1 MKLLVISH
9 VGICLTLIHQFTRVL
24 VQSIMTKSS
33 FIRKYSNRFLSRW
46 LVLVF
51 DSLIVIFSFSIA
63 TLLRMNFQLLEIDL
77 TVFASQLV
85 FVLGLR
91 LLAFLF
97 FQSYAGII
105 RHTSIEDAILIL
117 KAVFTGTLGAVLVSG
132 VIRNTLGFEH
142 VFNLSASIL
151 IIDFFICLFWMVI
164 LRFFVKSFYESFINQ
179 FKPTIGVLIYG
190 AGYTGMLTKNVFQ
203 TDRST
208 NYKILGFIDDNESKI
223 GKTIEGIKVFSLPE
237 VLDKFVGS
245 NDGLEVIM
253 AINNMSA
260 KSKRKIS
267 DIFLDRGVVV
277 KALPPVDKWVEGEF
291 AMNQIHNVKIE
302 DLLGREV
309 IQMNNKRI
317 GEEIS
322 GKVILVTGAAGS
334 IGSEI
339 VRQLIAYFP
348 SKLVLVDQAESA
360 LYDLEYELAGKV
372 PTNVQLIVNVADVSD
387 TRRVAKIFKSHR
399 PDIIFH
405 AAAYKHVPL
414 MENNPYE
421 AIKTNVIGTRILAEM
436 ASEVGV
442 EKFVMV
448 STDKAVNPTNVMGAT
463 KRLAEMYT
471 QSMNQLEG
479 VKTKFIATRFG
490 NVLGSNGSVI
500 PLFKKQIER
509 GGPVTVTHP
518 EITRYFMTIPEACE
532 LVLEAATMGQG
543 GEVFVFDMGESV
555 KIIDLAKKMITLS
568 GLRVDKDIEIRY
580 TGLRPGEKLYEELL
594 NNDENTLPTHHP
606 KILIAEVNTPS
617 YAYMEVAT
625 NDLNH
630 LLSSGNNNSIVAKIK
645 EIIPEYK
652 SNNSVFETL
661 DKKSLK

>member
-1 MKLLVISH
+1 
-9 VGICLTLIHQFTRVL
+9 
-24 VQSIMTKSS
+24 MTKSS

-51 DSLIVIFSFSIA
+51 DSLIVLFSFSIA
-63 TLLRMNFQLLEIDL
+63 TLLRMNFQLSEIDFSI
-77 TVFASQLV
+77 FASQLV
-85 FVLGLR
+85 FILGLR
-91 LLAFLF
+91 LLAFLY

-117 KAVFTGTLGAVLVSG
+117 KAVFVGSFAAVLVSG
-132 VIRNTLGFEH
+132 FIRNTLGFEH

-151 IIDFFICLFWMVI
+151 IIDFFICLFWMII

-179 FKPTIGVLIYG
+179 FKPNIGVLIYG

-223 GKTIEGIKVFSLPE
+223 GKTIEGIKVYSLPE

-260 KSKRKIS
+260 KSKRKIT
-267 DIFLDRGVVV
+267 DIFLDRGVIV

-317 GEEIS
+317 GDEIS

-348 SKLVLVDQAESA
+348 AKLVLVDQGESA

-372 PTNVQLIVNVADVSD
+372 PANVQLIVNVADVSD
-387 TRRVAKIFKSHR
+387 TRRVSKIFKTYR

-421 AIKTNVIGTRILAEM
+421 AIKTNVIGTRILAEL
-436 ASEVGV
+436 ASELGV

-606 KILIAEVNTPS
+606 KILVAEVNTPS

-625 NDLNH
+625 NELNL
-630 LLSSGNNNSIVAKIK
+630 LLSSGDNNSIVAKIK
-645 EIIPEYK
+645 EMIPEYK

-661 DKKSLK
+661 DKKSS

>member
-1 MKLLVISH
+1 
-9 VGICLTLIHQFTRVL
+9 
-24 VQSIMTKSS
+24 
-33 FIRKYSNRFLSRW
+33 
-46 LVLVF
+46 
-51 DSLIVIFSFSIA
+51 
-63 TLLRMNFQLLEIDL
+63 MNFQLTEIEL
-77 TVFASQLV
+77 SVFASQLV

-117 KAVFTGTLGAVLVSG
+117 KAVFTGTLGAVVVSG

-245 NDGLEVIM
+245 NEGLEVIM

-348 SKLVLVDQAESA
+348 AKLVLVDQAESA

-372 PTNVQLIVNVADVSD
+372 PTNVQMIVNVADVSD
-387 TRRVAKIFKSHR
+387 TRRISKIFKNHR

-421 AIKTNVIGTRILAEM
+421 AIKTNVIGTRILAEL
-436 ASEVGV
+436 ASELGV
-442 EKFVMV
+442 DKFVMV

-471 QSMNQLEG
+471 QSMNHLEG

-568 GLRVDKDIEIRY
+568 GLRVDKDIEIKY

-617 YAYMEVAT
+617 YAYMEVVT

>member
-1 MKLLVISH
+1 
-9 VGICLTLIHQFTRVL
+9 
-24 VQSIMTKSS
+24 MTKSS

-63 TLLRMNFQLLEIDL
+63 TLLRMNFQLMEIDFS
-77 TVFASQLV
+77 VFASQLI

-91 LLAFLF
+91 LLAFLY

-117 KAVFTGTLGAVLVSG
+117 KAVFAGSFGAVMVSA

-164 LRFFVKSFYESFINQ
+164 LRFFVKSFYESFVNQ

-223 GKTIEGIKVFSLPE
+223 GKTIEGIKVYSLPE

-245 NDGLEVIM
+245 NDGMEVIM

-322 GKVILVTGAAGS
+322 SKVILVTGAAGS

-348 SKLVLVDQAESA
+348 AKLVLVDQAESA

-387 TRRVAKIFKSHR
+387 TRRVSKIFKNHR

-421 AIKTNVIGTRILAEM
+421 AIKTNVIGTRILSELA
-436 ASEVGV
+436 AEVGV

-630 LLSSGNNNSIVAKIK
+630 LLSSGTNNSIVAKIK

-661 DKKSLK
+661 DKKSSK

>member
-1 MKLLVISH
+1 
-9 VGICLTLIHQFTRVL
+9 
-24 VQSIMTKSS
+24 
-33 FIRKYSNRFLSRW
+33 
-46 LVLVF
+46 
-51 DSLIVIFSFSIA
+51 
-63 TLLRMNFQLLEIDL
+63 MNFQLSEIDFSI
-77 TVFASQLV
+77 FASQLI

-91 LLAFLF
+91 LLAFLY

-117 KAVFTGTLGAVLVSG
+117 KAVFAGSFGAVLVSA
-132 VIRNTLGFEH
+132 VIRNTMGFEH

-223 GKTIEGIKVFSLPE
+223 GKTIEGIKVYSLPE

-245 NDGLEVIM
+245 NEGLEVIM

-387 TRRVAKIFKSHR
+387 TRRVSKIFNNHQ

-421 AIKTNVIGTRILAEM
+421 AIKTNVIGTRILAEL
-436 ASEVGV
+436 ASELGV

-625 NDLNH
+625 NDLNQ
-630 LLSSGNNNSIVAKIK
+630 LLSAGDNNAIVSKIK

-661 DKKSLK
+661 DKKSSK

>member
-1 MKLLVISH
+1 
-9 VGICLTLIHQFTRVL
+9 
-24 VQSIMTKSS
+24 
-33 FIRKYSNRFLSRW
+33 
-46 LVLVF
+46 
-51 DSLIVIFSFSIA
+51 
-63 TLLRMNFQLLEIDL
+63 MNFQLSEIDL
-77 TVFASQLV
+77 SVFASQLV

-105 RHTSIEDAILIL
+105 RHTSIEDAVLIL

-372 PTNVQLIVNVADVSD
+372 PTNVQMIVNVADVSD
-387 TRRVAKIFKSHR
+387 TRRISKIFKNHR

-421 AIKTNVIGTRILAEM
+421 AIKTNVIGTRILAEL
-436 ASEVGV
+436 ASELGV
-442 EKFVMV
+442 DKFVMV

-568 GLRVDKDIEIRY
+568 GLRVDKDIEIKY

-617 YAYMEVAT
+617 YAYMEIAT

-630 LLSSGNNNSIVAKIK
+630 LLSSGNNNSIVSKIK

>member
-1 MKLLVISH
+1 
-9 VGICLTLIHQFTRVL
+9 
-24 VQSIMTKSS
+24 MTKSS

-63 TLLRMNFQLLEIDL
+63 TLLRMNFQLLDIDFS
-77 TVFASQLV
+77 VFASQLI

-91 LLAFLF
+91 LLAFLY

-117 KAVFTGTLGAVLVSG
+117 KAVFAGTFGAVLTSG

-164 LRFFVKSFYESFINQ
+164 LRFFVKSFYESFVNQ

-223 GKTIEGIKVFSLPE
+223 GKTIEGIKVYSLPE

-245 NDGLEVIM
+245 NEGLEVIM

-348 SKLVLVDQAESA
+348 AKLVLVDQAESA

-387 TRRVAKIFKSHR
+387 TRRVSKIFKNHR

-405 AAAYKHVPL
+405 VAAYKHVPL

-421 AIKTNVIGTRILAEM
+421 AIKTNVIGTRILAEL
-436 ASEVGV
+436 AAEVGV
-442 EKFVMV
+442 DKFVMV

-479 VKTKFIATRFG
+479 IKTKFIATRFG

-630 LLSSGNNNSIVAKIK
+630 LLSSGTNNSIVAKIK

-661 DKKSLK
+661 DKKK

>member
-1 MKLLVISH
+1 
-9 VGICLTLIHQFTRVL
+9 
-24 VQSIMTKSS
+24 
-33 FIRKYSNRFLSRW
+33 
-46 LVLVF
+46 
-51 DSLIVIFSFSIA
+51 
-63 TLLRMNFQLLEIDL
+63 MNFQLLEIDWSI
-77 TVFASQLV
+77 FASQLV

-91 LLAFLF
+91 LLAFLY

-117 KAVFTGTLGAVLVSG
+117 KAVFTGSFGAVLISAG
-132 VIRNTLGFEH
+132 IRNTLGYEH

-179 FKPTIGVLIYG
+179 FKPSIGVLIYG

-223 GKTIEGIKVFSLPE
+223 GKTIEGIKVYSLPE

-317 GEEIS
+317 GDEIS

-360 LYDLEYELAGKV
+360 LYDLEYELAGRV

-387 TRRVAKIFKSHR
+387 TRRVSKIFKNHE
-399 PDIIFH
+399 PDIVFH

-421 AIKTNVIGTRILAEM
+421 AIKTNVIGTRILAEL

-630 LLSSGNNNSIVAKIK
+630 LLSNGNNNSIVAKIK

-661 DKKSLK
+661 DKKSTK

>member
-1 MKLLVISH
+1 
-9 VGICLTLIHQFTRVL
+9 
-24 VQSIMTKSS
+24 
-33 FIRKYSNRFLSRW
+33 
-46 LVLVF
+46 
-51 DSLIVIFSFSIA
+51 
-63 TLLRMNFQLLEIDL
+63 MNFQLSEIDFSI
-77 TVFASQLV
+77 FASQLV
-85 FVLGLR
+85 FILGLR
-91 LLAFLF
+91 LLAFLY

-117 KAVFTGTLGAVLVSG
+117 KAVFVGSFAAVLVSG
-132 VIRNTLGFEH
+132 FIRNTLGFEH
-142 VFNLSASIL
+142 VFNLSAAIL
-151 IIDFFICLFWMVI
+151 IIDFFICLFWMII

-223 GKTIEGIKVFSLPE
+223 GKTIEGIKVYSLPE

-267 DIFLDRGVVV
+267 DIFLDRGVIV

-317 GEEIS
+317 GDEIS

-348 SKLVLVDQAESA
+348 AKLVLVDQGESA

-372 PTNVQLIVNVADVSD
+372 PANVQLIVNVADVSD
-387 TRRVAKIFKSHR
+387 TRRVSKIFKTHR

-421 AIKTNVIGTRILAEM
+421 AIKTNVIGTRILAEL
-436 ASEVGV
+436 ASELGV

-606 KILIAEVNTPS
+606 KILVAEVNTPS

-625 NDLNH
+625 NELNL
-630 LLSSGNNNSIVAKIK
+630 LLSSGDNNSIVAKIK
-645 EIIPEYK
+645 EMIPEYK

-661 DKKSLK
+661 DKKSS

>member
-1 MKLLVISH
+1 
-9 VGICLTLIHQFTRVL
+9 
-24 VQSIMTKSS
+24 
-33 FIRKYSNRFLSRW
+33 
-46 LVLVF
+46 
-51 DSLIVIFSFSIA
+51 
-63 TLLRMNFQLLEIDL
+63 MNFQLTEIEL
-77 TVFASQLV
+77 SVFASQLV
-85 FVLGLR
+85 FVLGVR

-117 KAVFTGTLGAVLVSG
+117 KAVFTGTLGAVIVSG

-245 NDGLEVIM
+245 NEGLEVIM

-348 SKLVLVDQAESA
+348 AKLVLVDQAESA

-372 PTNVQLIVNVADVSD
+372 PANVQMIVNVADVSD
-387 TRRVAKIFKSHR
+387 TRRISKIFKNHR

-421 AIKTNVIGTRILAEM
+421 AIKTNVIGTRILAEL
-436 ASEVGV
+436 ASELGV
-442 EKFVMV
+442 DKFVMV

-568 GLRVDKDIEIRY
+568 GLRVDKDIEIKY

>member
-1 MKLLVISH
+1 
-9 VGICLTLIHQFTRVL
+9 
-24 VQSIMTKSS
+24 MTKSS

-63 TLLRMNFQLLEIDL
+63 TLLRMNFQLMEIDFS
-77 TVFASQLV
+77 VFASQLI

-91 LLAFLF
+91 LLAFLY

-117 KAVFTGTLGAVLVSG
+117 KAVFAGSFGAVMVSA

-142 VFNLSASIL
+142 VFNLSASII

-164 LRFFVKSFYESFINQ
+164 LRFFVKSFYESFVNQ

-223 GKTIEGIKVFSLPE
+223 GKTIEGIKVYSLPE

-245 NDGLEVIM
+245 NDGMEVIM

-348 SKLVLVDQAESA
+348 AKLVLVDQAESA

-387 TRRVAKIFKSHR
+387 TRRVSKIFKNHR

-421 AIKTNVIGTRILAEM
+421 AIKTNVIGTRILSELA
-436 ASEVGV
+436 AEVGV

-630 LLSSGNNNSIVAKIK
+630 LLSSGTNNSIVAKIK

-661 DKKSLK
+661 DKKKSS

>member
-1 MKLLVISH
+1 
-9 VGICLTLIHQFTRVL
+9 
-24 VQSIMTKSS
+24 MTKSS

-51 DSLIVIFSFSIA
+51 DSLIVLFSFSIA
-63 TLLRMNFQLLEIDL
+63 TLLRMNFQLPEIDFSI
-77 TVFASQLV
+77 FASQLI

-91 LLAFLF
+91 LLAFLY

-117 KAVFTGTLGAVLVSG
+117 KAVFAGSFGAVLVSG

-142 VFNLSASIL
+142 VFNLSSSIL

-237 VLDKFVGS
+237 VLDKFVGT

-267 DIFLDRGVVV
+267 DIFLDRGVIV

-372 PTNVQLIVNVADVSD
+372 PTNVQLIVNIADVSD
-387 TRRVAKIFKSHR
+387 TRRVSKIFKSHQ

-421 AIKTNVIGTRILAEM
+421 AIKTNVIGTRILAEL

-568 GLRVDKDIEIRY
+568 GLRVDRDIEIRY

-606 KILIAEVNTPS
+606 KILVAEVNTPS

-625 NDLNH
+625 NELNH
-630 LLSSGNNNSIVAKIK
+630 LLSSGNNNSIVSKIK

-661 DKKSLK
+661 DKKPSK

>member
-1 MKLLVISH
+1 
-9 VGICLTLIHQFTRVL
+9 
-24 VQSIMTKSS
+24 MTKSF

-51 DSLIVIFSFSIA
+51 DSLIVLFSFSIA
-63 TLLRMNFQLLEIDL
+63 TLLRMNFQVLEIDFS
-77 TVFASQLV
+77 VFASQLI
-85 FVLGLR
+85 FILGVR
-91 LLAFLF
+91 LLAFLY

-117 KAVFTGTLGAVLVSG
+117 KAVFTGSFGAVLISAA
-132 VIRNTLGFEH
+132 IRNTLGFEH

-164 LRFFVKSFYESFINQ
+164 LRFFVKSFYESFVNQ

-387 TRRVAKIFKSHR
+387 TRRVGKIFKSHQ
-399 PDIIFH
+399 PDIVFH

-421 AIKTNVIGTRILAEM
+421 AIKTNVIGTRILAEL

-442 EKFVMV
+442 DKFVMV

-630 LLSSGNNNSIVAKIK
+630 LLSGGDNNSIVAKIK

-661 DKKSLK
+661 DKKSPK

>member
-1 MKLLVISH
+1 
-9 VGICLTLIHQFTRVL
+9 
-24 VQSIMTKSS
+24 MTKSS

-51 DSLIVIFSFSIA
+51 DSLIVLFSFSIA
-63 TLLRMNFQLLEIDL
+63 TLLRMNFQLTEIDFSI
-77 TVFASQLV
+77 FASQLI

-91 LLAFLF
+91 LLAFLY

-117 KAVFTGTLGAVLVSG
+117 KAVFAGSFGAVLVSA

-223 GKTIEGIKVFSLPE
+223 GKTIEGIKVYSLPE
-237 VLDKFVGS
+237 VLDKFVGF
-245 NDGLEVIM
+245 NEGLEVIM

-387 TRRVAKIFKSHR
+387 TRRVSKIFNNHQ

-421 AIKTNVIGTRILAEM
+421 AIKTNVIGTRILAEL
-436 ASEVGV
+436 ASELGV

-606 KILIAEVNTPS
+606 KILIAEVNTPL

-625 NDLNH
+625 NDLNQ
-630 LLSSGNNNSIVAKIK
+630 LLSAGDNNAIVSKIK

-661 DKKSLK
+661 DKKSSK

>member
-1 MKLLVISH
+1 
-9 VGICLTLIHQFTRVL
+9 
-24 VQSIMTKSS
+24 MTKSF

-51 DSLIVIFSFSIA
+51 DSLIVLFSFSIA
-63 TLLRMNFQLLEIDL
+63 TLLRMNFQFSGIDFSI
-77 TVFASQLV
+77 FASQLT

-91 LLAFLF
+91 LLAFLY

-117 KAVFTGTLGAVLVSG
+117 KAVFTGSFGAVLVSAA
-132 VIRNTLGFEH
+132 IRNTLGFEH

-164 LRFFVKSFYESFINQ
+164 LRFFVKSFYESFVNQ

-245 NDGLEVIM
+245 NEGLEVIM

-267 DIFLDRGVVV
+267 DIFLDRGVIV

-372 PTNVQLIVNVADVSD
+372 PTNVQLIVNIADVSD
-387 TRRVAKIFKSHR
+387 TRRVSKIFKSHQ

-421 AIKTNVIGTRILAEM
+421 AIKTNVIGTRILAEL

-442 EKFVMV
+442 DKFVMV

-630 LLSSGNNNSIVAKIK
+630 LLSTGNNNSIVAKIK
-645 EIIPEYK
+645 EVIPEYK

-661 DKKSLK
+661 DKKSTK

>member
-1 MKLLVISH
+1 
-9 VGICLTLIHQFTRVL
+9 
-24 VQSIMTKSS
+24 MTKSS

-63 TLLRMNFQLLEIDL
+63 TLLRMNFQLPEIDFS
-77 TVFASQLV
+77 VFASQLI

-91 LLAFLF
+91 LLAFLY

-117 KAVFTGTLGAVLVSG
+117 KAVFTGTFSAVLISG

-208 NYKILGFIDDNESKI
+208 NYKIFGFIDDNESKI
-223 GKTIEGIKVFSLPE
+223 GKTIEGIKVYSLPE

-245 NDGLEVIM
+245 NDGMEVIM

-348 SKLVLVDQAESA
+348 AKLVLVDQAESA

-387 TRRVAKIFKSHR
+387 TRRVSKIFKNHR

-421 AIKTNVIGTRILAEM
+421 AIKTNVIGTRILAEL
-436 ASEVGV
+436 AAEVGV

-580 TGLRPGEKLYEELL
+580 IGLRPGEKLYEELL

-617 YAYMEVAT
+617 YAYMEVAS

-630 LLSSGNNNSIVAKIK
+630 LLSSGTNNSIVAKIK

-661 DKKSLK
+661 DKKSSK

>member
-1 MKLLVISH
+1 
-9 VGICLTLIHQFTRVL
+9 
-24 VQSIMTKSS
+24 MTKSS

-63 TLLRMNFQLLEIDL
+63 TLLRMNFQLPEIDFS
-77 TVFASQLV
+77 VFASQLI

-91 LLAFLF
+91 LLAFLY

-117 KAVFTGTLGAVLVSG
+117 KAVFTGSFGAVLVSA

-208 NYKILGFIDDNESKI
+208 NYKIFGFIDDNESKI
-223 GKTIEGIKVFSLPE
+223 GKTIEGIKVYSLPE

-245 NDGLEVIM
+245 NDGMEVIM

-348 SKLVLVDQAESA
+348 AKLVLVDQAESA

-387 TRRVAKIFKSHR
+387 TRRVSKIFKNHR

-421 AIKTNVIGTRILAEM
+421 VIKTNVIGTRILAEL
-436 ASEVGV
+436 AAEVGV

-630 LLSSGNNNSIVAKIK
+630 LLSSGTNNSIVAKIK

-661 DKKSLK
+661 DKKSSK